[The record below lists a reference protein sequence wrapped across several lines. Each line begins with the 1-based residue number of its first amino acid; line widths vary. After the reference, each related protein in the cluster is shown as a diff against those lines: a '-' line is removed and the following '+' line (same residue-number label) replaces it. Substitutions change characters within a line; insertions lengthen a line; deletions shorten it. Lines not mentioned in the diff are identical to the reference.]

1 MLLINSII
9 SILSFGYV
17 LIFSRSY
24 YALAFIS
31 FSSYWFMVLTDR
43 LPLNSMIAEIIFLAV
58 NLLLFFAWKR
68 KRFDKIAFIYFLFSI
83 YIILNNFLNNSN
95 QELLI
100 LSVLSFSPLLFYVL
114 PKKKPNV
121 NKMAFLL
128 VLCGLYLR
136 TYLSIVYDVDFFL
149 ARYDSSL
156 WAINSVGAIFLLFMP
171 FITDWRVYILV
182 VFSILISFSRGLI
195 FIWVV
200 QEILL
205 ILMRK
210 RNRNQIVSFVIMVSS
225 VTLLIINTQ
234 FLFEFFKKRFFN
246 TSSVG
251 IENAIS
257 TVMLDERSILR
268 ELAYEAWQTSQIFG
282 LGIGGFS
289 NYIQQIG
296 YHSNYSNAHNLF
308 LTLLVELGVFG
319 LAIFIFILI
328 SMLVKSKNIQFTI
341 AILSWLFYG
350 LYSAELYSTG
360 LYYSFFIMYFLFY
373 IYEVSRYKP
382 ISGFQHGK

>member
-24 YALAFIS
+24 YSLVFIS

-43 LPLNSMIAEIIFLAV
+43 MPMNSMIAEILFFAV
-58 NLLLFFAWKR
+58 NLLLFLIWKR
-68 KRFDKIAFIYFLFSI
+68 KKVDKIAILYFLFST
-83 YIILNNFLNNSN
+83 YIIFNVIINGPN
-95 QELLI
+95 QELII
-100 LSVLSFSPLLFYVL
+100 LSLLSFSPLLFYLL

-121 NKMAFLL
+121 NKMAFVL
-128 VLCGLYLR
+128 VLCSLYLR

-156 WAINSVGAIFLLFMP
+156 WAINSVGAIFLLLMP

-195 FIWVV
+195 FIWVI

-210 RNRNQIVSFVIMVSS
+210 RNRNQIGSFAIMVSS

-234 FLFEFFKKRFFN
+234 VLFEFFKQRFFN

-251 IENAIS
+251 VENAIS
-257 TVMLDERSILR
+257 TIMLDERLILR

-282 LGIGGFS
+282 LGIGGYG
-289 NYIQQIG
+289 NYLQQIG

-308 LTLLVELGVFG
+308 LTLLVELGVVG
-319 LAIFIFILI
+319 LVIFIFILI
-328 SMLVKSKNIQFTI
+328 SMLVKSKKIRFTL
-341 AILSWLFYG
+341 AIFCWLFYG

-360 LYYSFFIMYFLFY
+360 LYYSFFVMYFLFY
-373 IYEVSRYKP
+373 IYEASKHKP
-382 ISGFQHGK
+382 VSGF